1 MRLRTTTSR
10 QQSRRYRELFES
22 HPVAMAVWDP
32 STGEVLA
39 ANDAALRQYGYEAS
53 EIRGLPE
60 QRQRGLAMTGMPQ
73 EAFGTRLVDQRLP
86 QLAARLVQG
95 HTALTMADHE
105 QCTPHGGRD

>member
-53 EIRGLPE
+53 EIRGLP
-60 QRQRGLAMTGMPQ
+60 
-73 EAFGTRLVDQRLP
+73 V
-86 QLAARLVQG
+86 
-95 HTALTMADHE
+95 TALVGR
-105 QCTPHGGRD
+105 PHGDADASWRGAL